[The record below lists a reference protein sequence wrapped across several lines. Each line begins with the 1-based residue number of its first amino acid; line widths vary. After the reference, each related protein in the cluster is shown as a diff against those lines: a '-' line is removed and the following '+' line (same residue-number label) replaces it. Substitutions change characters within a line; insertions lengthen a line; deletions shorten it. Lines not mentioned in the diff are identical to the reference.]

1 MYFCLMAFMNL
12 FLEQGIINKSG
23 PPGPPG
29 PPGLPGSTYSDI
41 TTLIQS
47 MCFFLYLT
55 LNHLKHFL

>member
-47 MCFFLYLT
+47 M
-55 LNHLKHFL
+55 